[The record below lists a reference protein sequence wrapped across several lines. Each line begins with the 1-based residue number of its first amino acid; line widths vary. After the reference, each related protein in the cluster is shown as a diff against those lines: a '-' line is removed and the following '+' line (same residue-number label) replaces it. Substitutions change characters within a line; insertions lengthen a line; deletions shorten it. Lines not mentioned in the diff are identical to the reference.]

1 MADPSH
7 ELDHPEIL
15 SKERLID
22 ILRERCIHFE
32 DLLNLE
38 KSDLV
43 ELFYK
48 HVTPKPQRPQQLR
61 RARRK
66 STIIHSNRRKSVE
79 SLDVPNGKIARIVPE
94 GVIKTNKNTPSVDSI
109 NTNTDTVAIN
119 CATSPIQSPRSHS
132 NRNTITKSKVVKLNR
147 KTLGLNLNNSQQE
160 TSSSIASSELIS
172 DDKMDIER
180 DSRKRKFEK
189 VAVTWP

>member
-1 MADPSH
+1 MADPSR

-15 SKERLID
+15 SKVRLID
-22 ILRERCIHFE
+22 ILRERCMHFE

-66 STIIHSNRRKSVE
+66 STVIHSNKRKSVE
-79 SLDVPNGKIARIVPE
+79 SLDVPNGKIARIAHDS
-94 GVIKTNKNTPSVDSI
+94 VIETNKNSI
-109 NTNTDTVAIN
+109 NTNTDAVAIN
-119 CATSPIQSPRSHS
+119 CATSPIQCPRSHS